1 MTRKG
6 DFSQRIKQQARERAD
21 WTCELPG
28 CDESAIEV
36 DHIKPLW
43 RGGDNSLQ
51 NAQVLCRKHHA
62 AKTKKEAP
70 ERAKCDRQGGRKG
83 QYARR
88 QKAKANGTYRPIPN
102 RGFSTTHRRTMSGK
116 IERIER

>member
-6 DFSQRIKQQARERAD
+6 DFSQRIKQQARERAN

-43 RGGDNSLQ
+43 QGGDNSLQ

-62 AKTKKEAP
+62 AKTKREAP
-70 ERAKCDRQGGRKG
+70 MRAKVKRQAGETG
-83 QYARR
+83 QRARR
-88 QKAKANGTYRPIPN
+88 EKRKANGTYKPIPSP
-102 RGFSTTHRRTMSGK
+102 GFSKTLRKKINGK
-116 IERIER
+116 VEKVS

>member
-6 DFSQRIKQQARERAD
+6 DFSQRIKQQARERAN

-62 AKTKKEAP
+62 AKTAKEAP
-70 ERAKCDRQGGRKG
+70 ERAKCERQAGRKG

-88 QKAKANGTYRPIPN
+88 QKAKANGTYRPIQS
-102 RGFSTTHRRTMSGK
+102 RGFSKTHRKKMDGTVKEIG
-116 IERIER
+116 